1 MKIGKIRQLIT
12 IFPGIAQGSLD
23 LIIEDIVNFCEVKD
37 CQINLG
43 DPQVGFIQID
53 GSGLKHLNNYQR
65 YLSLNEL
72 SDFPSPDRVVKQAS
86 IFTIQRGQE
95 TETLDRAQFERELKD
110 FRLKA
115 GI

>member
-1 MKIGKIRQLIT
+1 MVIEEIT
-12 IFPGIAQGSLD
+12 S
-23 LIIEDIVNFCEVKD
+23 FCEFKD
-37 CQINLG
+37 CEINLG

-53 GSGLKHLNNYQR
+53 GSGIKRLNNYHR
-65 YLSLNEL
+65 YFSLNEL
-72 SDFPSPDRVVKQAS
+72 SAFPSPDRVVKQAS